1 MSRCRKLREL
11 VPGSLYGDLD
21 PADEVRL
28 TRHFDECPACRA
40 EYDAMARTLLALGAR
55 KPADP
60 GPAFW
65 DGYYDALEKRM
76 VAEGEFAP
84 APSPPAAA
92 SRRALP
98 RWVLASAGAAGLLAA
113 GILIGRLTLPR
124 GTEIARTQRAA
135 VVGTEPA
142 PAVAPA
148 ALSERTSRYLNR
160 SKVILLA
167 ISNFDS
173 KTKDVAGLNLAG
185 QRSSSREL
193 VKEAGVLKDDLRAAR
208 ERRLERLVGEL
219 ELILGQIAN
228 LKSETDVPGVEIA
241 KAGMD
246 LKDVLF
252 KINMSE
258 VKKPGPSAKTASRP
272 SAKI

>member
-1 MSRCRKLREL
+1 MSRCRKIQEL
-11 VPGSLYGDLD
+11 FPGSIYGDLD
-21 PADEVRL
+21 PADEGRL
-28 TRHFDECPACRA
+28 ARHLDDCLDCRT
-40 EYDAMARTLLALGAR
+40 EYDAMARALLALGAR
-55 KPADP
+55 KRADP

-65 DGYYDALEKRM
+65 DGYYDALQKRM

-84 APSPPAAA
+84 GQSRPAAA
-92 SRRALP
+92 PRRSLP

-124 GTEIARTQRAA
+124 GAEIARTQGAA

-142 PAVAPA
+142 PAVVSAD
-148 ALSERTSRYLNR
+148 LSDRTSRYLNR

-167 ISNFDS
+167 ISNFDP

-193 VKEAGVLKDDLRAAR
+193 VKEASVLKDDLRAAR

-228 LKSETDVPGVEIA
+228 LKSETDVPGVEIV
-241 KAGMD
+241 KAGVD

-258 VKKPGPSAKTASRP
+258 VKKTVPSAKTAPRP